1 MSFGRIILPI
11 ETNQSTIGTH
21 NCVRM
26 KNYLTCTKIASQCGL
41 LSAHINLPAVTIMNY
56 ELNLLKLEWQFTKKK
71 LKNSSNK
78 YIKIE

>member
-1 MSFGRIILPI
+1 
-11 ETNQSTIGTH
+11 
-21 NCVRM
+21 
-26 KNYLTCTKIASQCGL
+26 
-41 LSAHINLPAVTIMNY
+41 MN